1 MEFEQLFTLEDA
13 LALLPR
19 LRNLMQVIMAAMEEF
34 SAKGNEYKVLDDS
47 KAHGNG
53 YEVKREGL
61 TSRLAELRR
70 AIDENIEA
78 INQLGCQVKDLNL
91 GLVDFPARRANGE
104 IANLCWRMG
113 EETIE
118 YWHTLDTGFMSRRPL
133 SEF

>member
-1 MEFEQLFTLEDA
+1 
-13 LALLPR
+13 
-19 LRNLMQVIMAAMEEF
+19 MQVIMAAMEEF